1 MASFENF
8 TEGGRVA
15 ALDKQVG
22 QAQLAVNG
30 AFVLLLLQSGFH
42 IARVERGP
50 GHTPAFAS
58 AVPCCDVQCPPVVCG
73 LFPSSIP
80 CWCCLCCVLVPN

>member
-1 MASFENF
+1 MCALGAVNAGAVPRCLSGQCHAMPCCAVLCCAAGRNMASFENF

-30 AFVLLLLQSGFH
+30 AFVLLLLQCSSLAF
-42 IARVERGP
+42 ISRG
-50 GHTPAFAS
+50 
-58 AVPCCDVQCPPVVCG
+58 
-73 LFPSSIP
+73 
-80 CWCCLCCVLVPN
+80 